1 MKNFSV
7 LDLSRQAI
15 IAAIYVVLVFAFQWI
30 SFGDIQ
36 FRVAEL
42 LLLLVFFDKKGAVG
56 LTLGV
61 VIANLFSPMLAY
73 DMTFGVGATLL
84 TLTLMILLRKW
95 PYVAL
100 LMPALFNGLL
110 VGYSLYLAFDLP
122 FIASAISVGI
132 GEFTVTYIIGLPLYY
147 ILKQI
152 HFETIYFRESETK
165 K

>member
-1 MKNFSV
+1 MKKFSV

-30 SFGDIQ
+30 SFQDIQ

-42 LLLLVFFDKKGAVG
+42 LLLLVFFDKKSVVG

-73 DMTFGVGATLL
+73 DMTFGVAATLL
-84 TLTLMILLRKW
+84 TLASLVLLRKW
-95 PYVAL
+95 PFIAL
-100 LMPALFNGLL
+100 VFPAIFNGLL

-122 FIASAISVGI
+122 FIASAISVAI
-132 GEFTVTYIIGLPLYY
+132 GEFTVTYLVGLPLYY
-147 ILKQI
+147 ILKKI
-152 HFETIYFRESETK
+152 NFETIYFRESELRK
-165 K
+165 

>member
-1 MKNFSV
+1 MKNFSI

-15 IAAIYVVLVFAFQWI
+15 IAAIYVVLVFALQWI

-36 FRVAEL
+36 FRVAEFL
-42 LLLLVFFDKKGAVG
+42 LILVFFDKKSVVG

-73 DMTFGVGATLL
+73 DMTFGVAATLL
-84 TLTLMILLRKW
+84 TLTSMILLRKW

-100 LMPALFNGLL
+100 LMPALFNGIL

-122 FIASAISVGI
+122 FIISAASVAI
-132 GEFTVTYIIGLPLYY
+132 GEFTVTYVFGLPLYY
-147 ILKQI
+147 ILKKI
-152 HFETIYFRESETK
+152 NFETIYFRESELK

>member
-1 MKNFSV
+1 MKNFNV

-36 FRVAEL
+36 FRIAEL
-42 LLLLVFFDKKGAVG
+42 LLLLVFFDKKSLVG

-73 DMTFGVGATLL
+73 DMTFGVAATLL
-84 TLTLMILLRKW
+84 TLASLILLRKW
-95 PYVAL
+95 PYIAL

-122 FIASAISVGI
+122 FVASVISVSI
-132 GEFTVTYIIGLPLYY
+132 GEFTVTYVIGLPLYY
-147 ILKQI
+147 ILKKI
-152 HFETIYFRESETK
+152 HFETIYFQESELK

>member
-42 LLLLVFFDKKGAVG
+42 LLLLVFFDKKSAVG

-73 DMTFGVGATLL
+73 DMTFGVAATLL
-84 TLTLMILLRKW
+84 TLALMILLRKW

-122 FIASAISVGI
+122 FIASTISVGI

-152 HFETIYFRESETK
+152 HFETIYFREAETK